1 MKRRHGIVLALLAIG
16 LAPGVHGEW
25 TQAELDAGC
34 VVFQYSP
41 MKNLSPAFVPSRE
54 IVAEKLSC
62 VLARNEYESIQFG
75 VHALTDDIEAI
86 EVAVESDLDV
96 TIYHRIEPAIKEQLE
111 AASPEAG
118 EVRGWLLGE
127 IHLQRGIGRADS
139 V

>member
-25 TQAELDAGC
+25 TQAEVDAGC

-86 EVAVESDLDV
+86 EVAVATHAVKVPSAV
-96 TIYHRIEPAIKEQLE
+96 NP
-111 AASPEAG
+111 
-118 EVRGWLLGE
+118 GWPTPGVSTCMSFT
-127 IHLQRGIGRADS
+127 A
-139 V
+139 